1 MVYIL
6 RFSVI
11 KISKKRNPTSKI
23 SIENES
29 LSIYNEHKY
38 ATGFV
43 AIIA

>member
-6 RFSVI
+6 RCSVI

-23 SIENES
+23 SIENKS
-29 LSIYNEHKY
+29 LAIYNEHKY